1 MNDVVSLYVHV
12 PVASF
17 RVSMAREYFESY
29 PCPPPS
35 TVYGMLLSLVGET
48 NRHRHEGTEIAVA
61 LLSQPE
67 WSTVLRTVWRVKDGK
82 HPPGL
87 GNNRRPDY
95 QELLTD
101 LRVAVWVK
109 NGMAEEGTESL
120 ASRVSMSLARPAD
133 IMRYGG
139 LSLGESTHLIDEL
152 RHLRPSDGAT
162 GHFLMADDSG
172 NLALPIWPDHVGSAS
187 RWGQYRFGDMTL
199 ENELPENAWT
209 VIRRPDLT

>member
-1 MNDVVSLYVHV
+1 MNGMVSLYVRV
-12 PVASF
+12 PIASF

-67 WSTVLRTVWRVKDGK
+67 WSTVLRTVWRIKDRK
-82 HPPGL
+82 LPPGL

-101 LRVAVWVK
+101 LRLAVWVK
-109 NGMAEEGTESL
+109 SGMAEETTESL
-120 ASRVSMSLARPAD
+120 ASRVSGALTRPAD

-152 RHLRPSDGAT
+152 RPLRPSDGTT
-162 GHFLMADDSG
+162 GHFLLADDSG

-187 RWGQYRFGDMTL
+187 RWVQYRLWSMPLG
-199 ENELPENAWT
+199 NELPDNAWT
-209 VIRRPDLT
+209 VIRRPVH